1 MPASAVPKPK
11 VAAIMFAVGVL
22 VSLVAYFPLINRPPS
37 TVFISTLL
45 IGIVLQ
51 NVFLVLFGPQ
61 AHAAPPLIQSGILH
75 AGPVEISIQ
84 ALGTLV
90 VAGALIALQY
100 LVFAHTQIGRRLR
113 ATGPAPAARPGPEG
127 ATEREACAR
136 EERRS

>member
-1 MPASAVPKPK
+1 MGKGISEVL
-11 VAAIMFAVGVL
+11 MFAVGVA
-22 VSLVAYFPLINRPPS
+22 VSLLAYFPLINRPPS

-84 ALGTLV
+84 AIGTLV
-90 VAGALIALQY
+90 VA
-100 LVFAHTQIGRRLR
+100 
-113 ATGPAPAARPGPEG
+113 
-127 ATEREACAR
+127 
-136 EERRS
+136 